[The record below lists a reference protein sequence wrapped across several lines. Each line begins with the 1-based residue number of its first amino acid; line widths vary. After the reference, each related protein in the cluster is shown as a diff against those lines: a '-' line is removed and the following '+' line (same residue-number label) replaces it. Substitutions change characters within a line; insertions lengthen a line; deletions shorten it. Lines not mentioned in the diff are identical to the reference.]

1 MRHADI
7 KTTNDY
13 YTDLRLHDLD
23 LAVNQISL
31 PVIEEHRLAA
41 TGTDM
46 ALSNCHGNGHVS
58 VHDSVLLGASGCDEL
73 TTSRGV
79 KPKDKTG
86 VGHSGNGKSDP
97 VGFKS
102 GKTPHRHH
110 ELIMQCLQDQPRHH
124 YACQ

>member
-79 KPKDKTG
+79 KPKDKPR
-86 VGHSGNGKSDP
+86 SGAGLCESVQGTASKRVRRFERP
-97 VGFKS
+97 TF
-102 GKTPHRHH
+102 T
-110 ELIMQCLQDQPRHH
+110 L
-124 YACQ
+124 AT